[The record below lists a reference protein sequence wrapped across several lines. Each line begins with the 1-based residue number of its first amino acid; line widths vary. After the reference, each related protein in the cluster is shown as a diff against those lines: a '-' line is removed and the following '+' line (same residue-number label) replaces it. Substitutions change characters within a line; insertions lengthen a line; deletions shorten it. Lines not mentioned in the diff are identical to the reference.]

1 MRKSSRWPVALP
13 AVVLLAAA
21 ATATANGSDVVKGSF
36 ERTLKVTGPVDLE
49 VTTGSGDIKVR
60 TGEAGTVEIKAR
72 IQGHY
77 DRDQEGGNVEE
88 SVHYLEQHPPI
99 EQDGNH
105 IRIGRMEDRHLSR
118 NISIDYELTV
128 PAETQ
133 FNGQTGSGDLSVE
146 GIRGPVDAKTGS
158 GNMDFRSISSN
169 VRVRTGSGDAKF
181 EGISADRVEIETGSG
196 NTDLRD
202 MRCSLS
208 LRTGSGDIRAQGEP
222 TGEWNL
228 RSGSG
233 EITIHLPSE
242 LAFDLDAHT
251 SSGGVSTGLPITL
264 QGTLG
269 RGELRGK
276 VRGGGVRLELHTG
289 SGDIRVE

>member
-1 MRKSSRWPVALP
+1 MRRSLRWSVALP

-21 ATATANGSDVVKGSF
+21 TATAKWSDVVKGSF

-88 SVHYLEQHPPI
+88 RVHYLEQHPPI

-128 PAETQ
+128 PTKRQ
-133 FNGQTGSGDLSVE
+133 FNGQTGSGNFSVE

-158 GNMDFRSISSN
+158 GNMDFRSISS
-169 VRVRTGSGDAKF
+169 
-181 EGISADRVEIETGSG
+181 
-196 NTDLRD
+196 
-202 MRCSLS
+202 
-208 LRTGSGDIRAQGEP
+208 
-222 TGEWNL
+222 
-228 RSGSG
+228 
-233 EITIHLPSE
+233 
-242 LAFDLDAHT
+242 
-251 SSGGVSTGLPITL
+251 
-264 QGTLG
+264 
-269 RGELRGK
+269 
-276 VRGGGVRLELHTG
+276 
-289 SGDIRVE
+289 